1 MSKSSKGKGM
11 VIPPPKVVV
20 FDLDETLGYFCQVG
34 NFLDCLSS
42 CSCIRSRSVSENMYE
57 PLNFFTIMRLFP
69 EIIRPK
75 IFAVFKLLKEKKDDG
90 VLKEVLVYTN
100 NNGGRRWVDLI
111 VSYFNHKM
119 RTKVIDNVI
128 HAFKINGELVEPK
141 RTTHEK
147 TMSDFLS
154 CTQLPSNV
162 EVCFVDDLHHAQM
175 FQDNV
180 LYIRI
185 KPYINVLPW
194 DEMVNR
200 FLSNSRITG
209 SVLMLSSNEVDRTK
223 KELSSM
229 LNLCDVDDDV
239 KNKED
244 LEIDKIIT
252 KRVYEVLFDF
262 LGDS

>member
-1 MSKSSKGKGM
+1 MSKSSKS
-11 VIPPPKVVV
+11 IDNPPPKVVV

-34 NFLDCLSS
+34 TFLDCLSN
-42 CSCIRSRSVSENMYE
+42 CSCIRSVSKNMYE
-57 PLNFFTIMRLFP
+57 PRNFFMILRLFP

-75 IFAVFKLLKEKKDDG
+75 IFAVFKLLKEKKEEG

-100 NNGGRRWVDLI
+100 NNGGRRWVDLL
-111 VSYFNHKM
+111 VSYYNHKM
-119 RTKVIDNVI
+119 RSKVIDNVI

-194 DEMVNR
+194 DEMVDR
-200 FLSNSRITG
+200 FLSNSRITQ
-209 SVLMLSSNEVDRTK
+209 SVLELTSNEVAQTK
-223 KELSSM
+223 KEITSM
-229 LNLCDVDDDV
+229 LNRCDVDDDV

-252 KRVYEVLFDF
+252 KRVYEVLDEF
-262 LGDS
+262 LGDT

>member
-1 MSKSSKGKGM
+1 MSKSSNSN
-11 VIPPPKVVV
+11 INTPPKVVV
-20 FDLDETLGYFCQVG
+20 FDLDETLGYFCQIG
-34 NFLDCLSS
+34 TFLDCISN
-42 CSCIRSRSVSENMYE
+42 CTCVRNIAHRMYDQR
-57 PLNFFTIMRLFP
+57 NFFLILRLYP

-75 IFAVFKLLKEKKDDG
+75 IFAVLKMLKEMKEEG
-90 VLKEVLVYTN
+90 ILKEVLVYTN
-100 NNGGRRWVDLI
+100 NNGGRRWVDLL

-119 RTKVIDNVI
+119 RCKVIDNVI

-147 TMSDFLS
+147 TMSDFLN

-185 KPYINVLPW
+185 KPYVYVIPW
-194 DEMVNR
+194 DDIVDR
-200 FLSNSRITG
+200 FLTNTRIT
-209 SVLMLSSNEVDRTK
+209 SQVLGITQNEVHQTK
-223 KELSSM
+223 VEITNM
-229 LNLCDVDDDV
+229 LGLCDVEEDV
-239 KNKED
+239 KDKDE

-252 KRVYEVLFDF
+252 KRVFEVLDEF
-262 LGDS
+262 LADN